1 MVYSKMLNWG
11 WEWGGDF
18 FPIIFFLF
26 FFFAIFMLFLKK
38 IKYHLDFPLEA
49 DE

>member
-1 MVYSKMLNWG
+1 M
-11 WEWGGDF
+11 GGGEF
-18 FPIIFFLF
+18 FPIIFFF
-26 FFFAIFMLFLKK
+26 FFLRYSCYLKK

>member
-1 MVYSKMLNWG
+1 M
-11 WEWGGDF
+11 GGVSF
-18 FPIIFFLF
+18 SPLFSFFFLRYSCY
-26 FFFAIFMLFLKK
+26 LKK